1 MNRIALCIGLALMG
15 CQLHLAAADKAPNIV
30 FILVDDMGW
39 NGLST
44 AMDPEVKESLSD
56 FYKTPNIDQLAGES
70 VVFSRAYSPGP
81 SCSPS
86 RAGILTGKTPAELH
100 MTTPGAGAT
109 QPWHKVISA
118 DFVRV
123 LPEAEVTIGDRLK
136 KQGYATAHFGKWHLG
151 RSNPGDHGF
160 DVHDGSTGNEGG
172 DNTGEDNP
180 KDIFGIT
187 SRGLEFMEKQAK
199 ARKPFYLQLSHYAVH
214 EPVAALASSVEKFGE
229 MSIGQRH
236 DKVDFAAMTF
246 DFDTSVGQVLEKVR
260 ELKLEESTYIVF
272 MSDNGA
278 VGNQRRPVNAP
289 LAFGKGT
296 LYEGGIRV
304 PLMIRGPGIKGD
316 TYCDEKVTG
325 CDLLPTFCE
334 WVGTAP
340 GEIEGSSLVPLLSG
354 NPSAFKRP
362 QEGLLFHN
370 PHYGAGPIQ
379 KPQTAILVRNYK
391 LLRDLETGTDQLFDL
406 ESDISESTDL
416 AQKKPEIA
424 ADMAAVLEKRL
435 EQVGAQMPTPN
446 PDYDPEA
453 TAPRG
458 GGKGGKGM
466 GKGGGGKGKGK
477 GRGSN

>member
-1 MNRIALCIGLALMG
+1 MNRITLCIGLALTV
-15 CQLHLAAADKAPNIV
+15 CLLEVEAAVEKPNIV

-44 AMDPEVKESLSD
+44 AMDPDVKESLSD
-56 FYKTPNIDQLAGES
+56 FYKTPHVDQLASES

-100 MTTPGAGAT
+100 MTTPGAGRS
-109 QPWHKVISA
+109 QPWQKVISA

-123 LPEAEVTIGDRLK
+123 LPETETTIADRLK

-151 RSNPGDHGF
+151 RSNPGQHGF
-160 DVHDGSTGNEGG
+160 DSHDGSTGNDGG
-172 DNTGEDNP
+172 DNTGEGNP
-180 KDIFGIT
+180 KDVFGIT
-187 SRGLEFMEKQAK
+187 SRGLEFMEQQAR
-199 ARKPFYLQLSHYAVH
+199 ARIPFYLQLSHYAVH
-214 EPVAALASSVEKFGE
+214 EPVAASASSIKKFGE
-229 MSIGQRH
+229 LSVGRRH
-236 DKVDFAAMTF
+236 DDVGFAAMTF
-246 DFDTSVGQVLEKVR
+246 DFDTSVGQVVEKLR
-260 ELKLEESTYIVF
+260 ELRLEDSTYLVF

-278 VGNQRRPVNAP
+278 TGNPRRPNNAP

-304 PLMIRGPGIKGD
+304 PLMIRGPGIKGEI
-316 TYCDEKVTG
+316 YCDEKVTG

-334 WVGTAP
+334 WAGTAA
-340 GEIEGSSLVPLLSG
+340 GDIEGSSLVPLLTGS
-354 NPSAFKRP
+354 PSAFTRP
-362 QEGLLFHN
+362 KEGLLFHN

-379 KPQTAILVRNYK
+379 KPQTAILVKNYK

-416 AQKKPEIA
+416 AQKMPEIA
-424 ADMAAVLEKRL
+424 ARLAGILNERL
-435 EQVGAQMPTPN
+435 EQVGANMPTPN
-446 PDYDPEA
+446 PDYDPGE

-458 GGKGGKGM
+458 GGKGGKG
-466 GKGGGGKGKGK
+466 KRGKGKGK
-477 GRGSN
+477 GAN

>member
-1 MNRIALCIGLALMG
+1 MNRIVNCIGLALMF
-15 CQLHLAAADKAPNIV
+15 CQLDAAAAEKAPNIV

-44 AMDPEVKESLSD
+44 AMDPDVKESLSD
-56 FYKTPNIDQLAGES
+56 FYKTPNIDQLAREG

-100 MTTPGAGAT
+100 MTTPGAGRS
-109 QPWHKVISA
+109 QPWQKVISA

-123 LPEAEVTIGDRLK
+123 LPEAEVTIADRLK
-136 KQGYATAHFGKWHLG
+136 EQGYATAHFGKWHLG
-151 RSNPGDHGF
+151 SSNPGEHGF
-160 DVHDGSTGNEGG
+160 DSHDGSTGNESG
-172 DNTGEDNP
+172 DDTDGDNP

-187 SRGLEFMEKQAK
+187 SRGLEFMEQQAR
-199 ARKPFYLQLSHYAVH
+199 ARNPFYLQLSHYAVH
-214 EPVAALASSVEKFGE
+214 EPVAASASSIERFGE
-229 MSIGQRH
+229 MNAGRRH
-236 DKVDFAAMTF
+236 DRVDFAAMTF

-260 ELKLEESTYIVF
+260 ELKLEESTYLVL

-304 PLMIRGPGIKGD
+304 PLMIRGPGIKEN

-334 WVGTAP
+334 WVGTTA
-340 GEIEGSSLVPLLSG
+340 GEIEGVSLVPLLAG
-354 NPSAFKRP
+354 NPLAFKRP
-362 QEGLLFHN
+362 QDGLLFHN

-379 KPQTAILVRNYK
+379 KPQTAILVKNYK
-391 LLRDLETGTDQLFDL
+391 LIRDLETGKDQLFDL
-406 ESDISESTDL
+406 ESDLSESTDL
-416 AQKKPEIA
+416 AQRMPEIA
-424 ADMAAVLEKRL
+424 THMAAVLEKRL

-446 PDYDPEA
+446 PDYDPE
-453 TAPRG
+453 TSAPRG
-458 GGKGGKGM
+458 GGK

-477 GRGSN
+477 GK